1 MIESKFEGS
10 PLQTE
15 LRNANKDKFLKLK
28 TLTLN
33 ALENNSQSLFWHDAV
48 NFLNTLKK

>member
-28 TLTLN
+28 YLTLN
-33 ALENNSQSLFWHDAV
+33 ALSNNSQSIFWHDAV
-48 NFLNTLKK
+48 NYLKTLSK

>member
-15 LRNANKDKFLKLK
+15 LRNANKDKFLNLK
-28 TLTLN
+28 VLTLN
-33 ALENNSQSLFWHDAV
+33 SLLNNSQSLFWHDAV